1 MRRNKAKG
9 WFENRIRDF
18 SDNVSKLF
26 KKEDSD
32 SDETEPKVRN
42 STPFH
47 IENPNV
53 AWGDFSYIPPTPCYD
68 VLGASPSLRG
78 AEGPVVYNHK
88 RGSVSTPLSVAKA
101 GEEYPWENSKPQRF
115 VSKLEHNLGNDSKP
129 KERPSFRE
137 TIEVR
142 RSQPKVDDIPHR
154 SPSGANLA
162 ARRSPPPL
170 AVAIES
176 RCAEPRASPEHSPER
191 PSAAAIPA
199 NREPMSN
206 PINRNS
212 IVQPSSSKMSV
223 APGYQP
229 YNFAENQSSHRY
241 RPSVNFSRPP
251 SRSEEMGAYYQ
262 PPYRPPTLEEAL
274 APPVHNT
281 RRFQE
286 YPKGYTV
293 KPAKF
298 NGENWEAYKLQFES
312 CARANKWGPE
322 ECGRYLAASLVGNAA
337 YTLAMKDDGEWS
349 FRDLWDA
356 LEERYGQPS
365 SEFLIRN
372 KLRKVRQ
379 QPNQPLQAL
388 ADDILQLVKGC
399 SSSQLERDRLAVDA
413 FIEALGDV
421 DVRRYLLENE
431 PYNIQD
437 ALRKARKFNDI
448 KSASGT
454 ANRNARVFGGNG
466 HNGGPDPYEEIERL
480 RNRQAYLEQELRQA
494 RQGPAP
500 QDPRKYN
507 NAPRGGHNGSNHGGG
522 RSSDNPNW
530 RRHDNSA

>member
-1 MRRNKAKG
+1 MKRGKAKG
-9 WFENRIRDF
+9 WFESRIRDF
-18 SDNVSKLF
+18 SDNVSRLF
-26 KKEDSD
+26 KKDDFDSE
-32 SDETEPKVRN
+32 ETELKVRN

-53 AWGDFSYIPPTPCYD
+53 PWGDFSYIPPTPSRDAY
-68 VLGASPSLRG
+68 GASPRLRRT
-78 AEGPVVYNHK
+78 EGPVVYDRR
-88 RGSVSTPLSVAKA
+88 RGSVSTPFGAEQA
-101 GEEYPWENSKPQRF
+101 GEELPWLTDKPKRF
-115 VSKLEHNLGNDSKP
+115 VSKLEHPLSSDGEP
-129 KERPSFRE
+129 LERPSFRE
-137 TIEVR
+137 TIEI
-142 RSQPKVDDIPHR
+142 RSQPKIDDSSNP
-154 SPSGANLA
+154 SPSGADLA

-170 AVAIES
+170 TVDIES
-176 RCAEPRASPEHSPER
+176 RCVEPRGTSEPSPEETP
-191 PSAAAIPA
+191 AAATSVDRGTNP
-199 NREPMSN
+199 N
-206 PINRNS
+206 PINNNS
-212 IVQPSSSKMSV
+212 INQPSSSSIPV
-223 APGYQP
+223 APGYHP
-229 YNFAENQSSHRY
+229 YNFGERRSPRRY
-241 RPSVNFSRPP
+241 RHSVTFSRPP
-251 SRSEEMGAYYQ
+251 SGTEEMGAYYQ
-262 PPYRPPTLEEAL
+262 PPYRPLTLEEAL
-274 APPVHNT
+274 APPVPNT
-281 RRFQE
+281 RRSSE
-286 YPKGYTV
+286 YSKGYTV

-365 SEFLIRN
+365 SEYLIRN